1 MTDKEWAL
9 DLVKQFDARWG
20 AGVWTHIERAA
31 LAKGLRERL
40 NDPDALDQGITNLCG
55 MASFVREWLQD
66 DPIGYVWLAIC
77 LYEKGV
83 GNLDRRGAPGES
95 SDRRRNSRTRSLPK
109 SRIRQPQ
116 RLSIPPIGL

>member
-40 NDPDALDQGITNLCG
+40 
-55 MASFVREWLQD
+55 E
-66 DPIGYVWLAIC
+66 
-77 LYEKGV
+77 
-83 GNLDRRGAPGES
+83 
-95 SDRRRNSRTRSLPK
+95 
-109 SRIRQPQ
+109 
-116 RLSIPPIGL
+116 